1 MAKGY
6 PQPYHIPRHEH
17 RCSVGNVE
25 LIAEIISEL
34 EGEHREKA
42 AYAFAYVL
50 PMTNGNF
57 DSQRFL
63 QACKVS
69 AFTGGHNQ

>member
-1 MAKGY
+1 MAEATQTLPH
-6 PQPYHIPRHEH
+6 PQTRTQMQRRHF
-17 RCSVGNVE
+17 E

-34 EGEHREKA
+34 DGEHREKA
-42 AYAFAYVL
+42 AYALVYVL

-63 QACKVS
+63 RACKVS
-69 AFTGGHNQ
+69 AFTESHNQ

>member
-1 MAKGY
+1 MAMATQS
-6 PQPYHIPRHEH
+6 PTSPDPYTDAGMQRRHF
-17 RCSVGNVE
+17 E

-34 EGEHREKA
+34 DGEHREKA

-50 PMTNGNF
+50 PMTNQNF

-63 QACKVS
+63 QACKV
-69 AFTGGHNQ
+69 